1 MEWEERKR
9 RGKDERIKGENR
21 QRKGGRERGGPGYI
35 LLMQYPVTYISTSTP
50 IIQYGLTPLVLTG

>member
-21 QRKGGRERGGPGYI
+21 QREGGRERGGPGYI
-35 LLMQYPVTYISTSTP
+35 LLMHAVSCNIY
-50 IIQYGLTPLVLTG
+50 LH